1 MNIPSAPMSFMAACR
16 DFFGMKP
23 NQRPLEF
30 GAEIKA
36 LSADDRA
43 YFKAELEKL
52 GYVIQA
58 SAV

>member
-1 MNIPSAPMSFMAACR
+1 MNIPNAPMSFMAACR

-36 LSADDRA
+36 LNEAERA
-43 YFKAELEKL
+43 YFRVELEKL
-52 GYVIQA
+52 GYTIQA
-58 SAV
+58 SVA